1 MMTLIAAMALAAA
14 APAPAPGMPAGQM
27 SGMDMSQ
34 MDHSK
39 MDHSK
44 MDHSKMA
51 RHGDGCCKHTAD
63 GKMDC
68 GMPGKGDAASAHQG
82 HSGQ

>member
-1 MMTLIAAMALAAA
+1 MFTLIAAAALAAA
-14 APAPAPGMPAGQM
+14 PAQAAPTTDPHAQHMQM
-27 SGMDMSQ
+27 GQ

-51 RHGDGCCKHTAD
+51 QHGDGCCVKGPD
-63 GKMDC
+63 GKMAC
-68 GMPGKGDAASAHQG
+68 AMSGKPAGTAHQG